1 MTTGNNIRYEKL
13 KCNINKE
20 AAKILALSSSKVD
33 QYDYLTSEEILPF
46 NQSQMIEQAK
56 STYNFQKTNK
66 NNRRLEKRNKQRL
79 QSI

>member
-33 QYDYLTSEEILPF
+33 KYDYLTSEEILPF
-46 NQSQMIEQAK
+46 NQSQTIEQAK

>member
-33 QYDYLTSEEILPF
+33 KYDYLTSEEILPF